1 VNNTGGREGEYYH
14 HLNNTHRATTHA
26 LRCAPLFSSRSRA
39 QYITRA
45 VRKARICDLY
55 SLAGAKNA
63 TGRAVKKVDVLS
75 NEVRHN

>member
-1 VNNTGGREGEYYH
+1 MNNTGGREGEYYH

-26 LRCAPLFSSRSRA
+26 LRCAPLSSRSRE